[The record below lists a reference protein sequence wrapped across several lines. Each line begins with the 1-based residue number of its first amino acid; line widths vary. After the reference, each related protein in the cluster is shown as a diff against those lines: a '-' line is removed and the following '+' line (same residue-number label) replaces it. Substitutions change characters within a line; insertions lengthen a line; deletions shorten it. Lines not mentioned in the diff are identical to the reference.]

1 MLKARFGVPAK
12 ICNDANACAIAEWKF
27 GAGKGTKNMI
37 FMTFG
42 TGLGAGLIL
51 DGKLYSGSCGF
62 AGEIGHIRLADHG
75 PSGYGKCGS
84 FEGFC
89 SGGGIA
95 QLAKRDARK
104 ALDGGN
110 PLAFAQNEAEIEA
123 LTTKKVAEFAFA
135 GDEAAKKIFHESAR
149 RLGQGLA
156 IIIDIL
162 NPEAIVIGSVYAR
175 SEALFAE
182 GMYDVLEK
190 EALRESLSVCK
201 ILPAKLGE
209 SIGDIAAICVAM
221 EEN

>member
-1 MLKARFGVPAK
+1 MVF
-12 ICNDANACAIAEWKF
+12 F
-27 GAGKGTKNMI
+27 
-37 FMTFG
+37 TFG
-42 TGLGAGLIL
+42 TGLGAGLII
-51 DGKLYSGSCGF
+51 DGKLYGGTNGM
-62 AGEIGHIRLADHG
+62 AGEAGHVRLAADG
-75 PSGYGKCGS
+75 PIGYGKSGS

-110 PLAFAQNEAEIEA
+110 PLAFAQTEAEIEA
-123 LTTKKVAEFAFA
+123 LTTKKVAEFAFS

-209 SIGDIAAICVAM
+209 SIGDIAALCVAM